1 MKFETFSVPCTGEQV
16 LYGVHESGLPI
27 YILKKAGY
35 RSAYATVAVRY
46 GSVDTA
52 FAVDGKMRTVP
63 AGIAHYLEHKLF
75 ESEDGDAFLQ
85 YAKTGANANAYTSFQ
100 QTAYLFSCTE
110 NFERSLEILL
120 NLVQNPYFTEENVE
134 KERGIIGQEI
144 RMCADDPDRL
154 AMFNA
159 LEMLYAVHPVRIDIA
174 GTEQSIAAITPGLL
188 YDCYHTF
195 YNLHNMVLAVC
206 GDVDPDEVAKAADRT
221 LKAAPPFSLTRQLP
235 QEPPTVSEHRRVAHM
250 EVAAPVFHI
259 GFKEPV
265 AGDRV
270 HTGEELMAAQVF
282 LELLCGHASPLY
294 ADLMAKGL
302 INETFGSGYF
312 EGVGFGAFLFSGES
326 RDADAVAAA
335 LVAEIERMRK
345 DGIDEKRFAEEKR
358 ALYGQLITALNSVES
373 CADFLVD
380 DCFCD
385 RKPFALID
393 SVAALDVQSVYTVL
407 HEKLRT
413 ENMAVS
419 LVLPKGE

>member
-1 MKFETFSVPCTGEQV
+1 M
-16 LYGVHESGLPI
+16 
-27 YILKKAGY
+27 
-35 RSAYATVAVRY
+35 
-46 GSVDTA
+46 
-52 FAVDGKMRTVP
+52 
-63 AGIAHYLEHKLF
+63 EHKLF

-120 NLVQNPYFTEENVE
+120 HLVQDPYFTEENVE

-144 RMCADDPDRL
+144 RMCEDDPDRL

-159 LEMLYAVHPVRIDIA
+159 LEMLYAAHPVRIDIA
-174 GTEQSIAAITPGLL
+174 GTQASIAKITPQLL
-188 YDCYHTF
+188 YDCYSAF
-195 YNLHNMVLAVC
+195 YNLRNMVLTVC
-206 GDVDPDEVAKAADRT
+206 GDVDEKTVTAVADRM
-221 LKAAPPFSLTRQLP
+221 LKTAPPLAIERRLP
-235 QEPPTVSEHRRVAHM
+235 QEPTTVSEHRRVAHM

-265 AGDRV
+265 TGDGV
-270 HTGEELMAAQVF
+270 HTGRELMAAQVL

-312 EGVGFGAFLFSGES
+312 EGAGFGAFLFSGES
-326 RDADAVAAA
+326 RDADAFAAA
-335 LVAEIERMRK
+335 LVAEIERMRR
-345 DGIDEKRFAEEKR
+345 DGID
-358 ALYGQLITALNSVES
+358 G
-373 CADFLVD
+373 D
-380 DCFCD
+380 DCFYG

-393 SVAALDVQSVYTVL
+393 SAAKLDVQSVYTVL
-407 HEKLRT
+407 HKKLCT

>member
-1 MKFETFSVPCTGEQV
+1 MKLETFEIPYTGERV
-16 LYGVHESGLPI
+16 LCGVHESGLPI
-27 YILKKAGY
+27 RILRKEGY

-46 GSVDTA
+46 GSVDNA
-52 FAVDGKMRTVP
+52 FFVDGRLRTVP

-120 NLVQNPYFTEENVE
+120 HLVQDPYFTEENVE

-144 RMCADDPDRL
+144 RMCEDDPDRL

-159 LEMLYAVHPVRIDIA
+159 LEMLYAAHPVRIDIA
-174 GTEQSIAAITPGLL
+174 GTQASIAKITPQLL
-188 YDCYHTF
+188 YDCYSAF
-195 YNLHNMVLAVC
+195 YNLRNMVLTVC
-206 GDVDPDEVAKAADRT
+206 GDVDEKTVTAVADRM
-221 LKAAPPFSLTRQLP
+221 LKTAPPLAIERRLP
-235 QEPPTVSEHRRVAHM
+235 QEPTTVSEHRRVAHM

-265 AGDRV
+265 TGDGV
-270 HTGEELMAAQVF
+270 HTGRELMAAQVL

-312 EGVGFGAFLFSGES
+312 EGAGFGAFLFSGES

-335 LVAEIERMRK
+335 LVAEIERMRR
-345 DGIDEKRFAEEKR
+345 DGIDGERFEEEKR
-358 ALYGQLITALNSVES
+358 ALFGQLITGLNSVES
-373 CADFLVD
+373 CADWMAD
-380 DCFCD
+380 DCFYG

-393 SVAALDVQSVYTVL
+393 SAAKLDVQSVYTVL
-407 HEKLRT
+407 HKKLCT